1 MSGISADDN
10 AMDTYQKLSRSKIQY
25 VVFKIDKVNGSETI
39 IIEKE
44 GAKGDQEE
52 KWAEFVES
60 MPESEG
66 RFGVFDLRWDQDDGR
81 KRDSV
86 CFVTWTP
93 DGARIKQKMIY
104 GSTAESFKGSLQG
117 IKSVIAAHDISDL
130 MDGRA
135 EIVKK

>member
-39 IIEKE
+39 VVEKE
-44 GAKGDQEE
+44 GEKGDQDE
-52 KWAEFVES
+52 KWTEFVEA

-93 DGARIKQKMIY
+93 DGARIKQ
-104 GSTAESFKGSLQG
+104 S
-117 IKSVIAAHDISDL
+117 
-130 MDGRA
+130 
-135 EIVKK
+135 